1 MTCLVILLWQGEIM
15 KKVIVVDTETTG
27 LSVRNGGRVIEIGA
41 VAVENGQIVAE
52 LTTLISTGTPI
63 SYGAYQVKTGNC
75 HF

>member
-1 MTCLVILLWQGEIM
+1 MD
-15 KKVIVVDTETTG
+15 KVIVVDTETTG
-27 LSVRNGGRVIEIGA
+27 LSVRNGGRMIEIGA